1 MDYKKLKFMAGLEI
15 HQQLDSKKLFCNCPS
30 ILRDDPHDIE
40 IKRKLRASAGEE
52 GRVDIAAEHETKK
65 DKQFIYHGYS
75 DTTCAVEFDEEPP
88 HDVNKKALN
97 IILQICKLLNCKVI
111 DEIQVM
117 RKTVVDGSNTS
128 GFQRTMLVGH
138 GGKIETS
145 KGIVRIASVALEE
158 DSARRIGRMMKD
170 QIKQKSNKENAVVYN
185 LDRLGIPLVEVV
197 TEPDIKSPE
206 HCKET
211 AEKIGMILRSTG
223 KVKRGLGTIRQ
234 DVNVSI
240 NKGNRVEIKG
250 FQDLRG
256 MTTIIENEVKRQKKA
271 KVKSE
276 VRKATPD
283 GKTEFLRPMPGAARL
298 YPETDVKPVE
308 ITKELLKQIEIPET
322 IDEKILKYEKQ
333 GLSQELARSLV
344 KGNINLED
352 YNYKL
357 DKTLIANILV
367 EIPKE
372 IKKRNEINYHFKEKE
387 FRFILEALES
397 KKINK
402 DSIPTILID
411 LANGKTIKLTNYT
424 QIDEKALEKEIK
436 QLVIKNKELT
446 MGALMGMVMKK
457 FPGRVDGKL
466 AASLIAKYKN

>member
-15 HQQLDSKKLFCNCPS
+15 HQQLDSKKLFCDCPS

-40 IKRKLRASAGEE
+40 IKRKLRASAGEGGE
-52 GRVDIAAEHETKK
+52 TDIAAEHETKK
-65 DKQFIYHGYS
+65 DNQFIYHAFS

-88 HDVNKKALN
+88 HDVNKDALN
-97 IILQICKLLNCKVI
+97 IVLQICKLLKCKTV

-128 GFQRTMLVGH
+128 GFQRTMLIGH
-138 GGKIETS
+138 NGKIETS
-145 KGIVRIASVALEE
+145 KGIVRISSVALEE
-158 DSARRIGRMMKD
+158 DAARKVGRMMKNPA
-170 QIKQKSNKENAVVYN
+170 KQKPNKENAVVYS
-185 LDRLGIPLVEVV
+185 LDRLGIPLVEIV
-197 TEPDIKSPE
+197 TEPDIKTPE

-240 NKGNRVEIKG
+240 KNGNRVEIKG
-250 FQDLRG
+250 FQDLRH
-256 MTTIIENEVKRQKKA
+256 MSTIIENEVKRQNKG

-276 VRKATPD
+276 VRKANPD

-308 ITKELLKQIEIPET
+308 ITNKLLKQIEIPEL

-344 KGNINLED
+344 KSNIDLNN
-352 YNYKL
+352 YSYKL

-367 EIPKE
+367 EIPKDL
-372 IKKRNEINYHFKEKE
+372 KKRNNIIYTFKEKE
-387 FRFILEALES
+387 FRFILEALEL

-402 DSIPTILID
+402 DSIPTILTDI
-411 LANGKTIKLTNYT
+411 AEGKTIKLNNYT
-424 QIDEKALEKEIK
+424 QVDEKALEQEIERLIK
-436 QLVIKNKELT
+436 QNKDLT
-446 MGALMGMVMKK
+446 IGALMGIIMKK
-457 FPGRVDGKL
+457 FSGKVDGKL
-466 AASLIAKYKN
+466 AASLVAKYKK